1 MVKKRKNGGRR
12 KKGTEDVDDA
22 ENEKSQP
29 RKQFKIKLK
38 L

>member
-1 MVKKRKNGGRR
+1 MVKEEG
-12 KKGTEDVDDA
+12 KGTKDVDDA